1 MRRGWC
7 EEAEQNCPG
16 RPDAKGHVQGDSGDG
31 GRGLPAEATC
41 RVHKDSHLLVTRP
54 GKAHLGACASDAAV
68 HFGDRNPTLRLAFD
82 LVE

>member
-7 EEAEQNCPG
+7 EEAEKNRLG
-16 RPDAKGHVQGDSGDG
+16 RRDAKGHVQGHGGDRR
-31 GRGLPAEATC
+31 RGLPAEAAC
-41 RVHKDSHLLVTRP
+41 RVHKDSHLFVTRA
-54 GKAHLGACASDAAV
+54 GKAHAGGCASDAAV